1 MGACDME
8 GYFLDSR
15 RLLNG
20 SWRAFERDIARLLVQ
35 NAFVDVRIVGGSGD
49 HGADVL
55 GVKDGKLWVVQC
67 KYTSDSY
74 PDQRAA
80 DEVVEAS
87 RYYEA
92 DRLAIATSRPFG
104 PALNSA
110 IDRWGRLGI
119 RIESLPPATLIE
131 MVRRSPEYPKA
142 KRELRDYQ
150 DDCVQRLTAA
160 LRETGRGQLVLATG
174 LGKTVVMAETTAQ
187 LIRDGMIDSQRVLVL
202 ADKRELVEQL
212 QREFWQQLP
221 KTIPTH
227 LLIGGEEPSFW
238 DGITFATV
246 QSVIPRLGSMPE
258 FGLVWVDEAHHIGS
272 DSFRRVISELGSPMV
287 GGATATPWRGDR
299 FDIDIVL
306 GQPVAKIGI
315 DEGLR
320 RGFLC
325 EADYRL
331 LADNIDWE
339 FVRKQSRHEYSIKEL
354 NTRLLIPTR
363 DEEAVRLITE
373 VFKRETR
380 RSVIVFC
387 AGVEHAKSFAA
398 MLRLYGFRASY
409 ITGELDPREREKT
422 MARLR
427 KGSIDAVTT
436 VDIFNEGVDV
446 PDVDMLVFMRV
457 THSRRIFVQQL
468 GRGLRL
474 APNKKKVVVLDFVSD
489 LRRISEVIDLQKSI
503 SGNLERLDLV
513 ERIVQFSDHG
523 AGHFMFE
530 WLLDQADLFKREGD
544 ASLELPEFNF
554 PSPPSPGA
562 VQ

>member
-1 MGACDME
+1 ME

-15 RLLNG
+15 RLLSG
-20 SWRAFERDIARLLVQ
+20 SWRAFERDVARLLVQ
-35 NAFVDVRIVGGSGD
+35 NAFEDVRIVGGSGD
-49 HGADVL
+49 RGADVL
-55 GVKDGKLWVVQC
+55 GVKNGQLWVVQC
-67 KYTSDSY
+67 KFTSDSY
-74 PDQRAA
+74 PAPNA
-80 DEVVEAS
+80 VDEVVEAA
-87 RYYEA
+87 RYYDA
-92 DRLAIATSRPFG
+92 DRLAVATSRPFG
-104 PALNSA
+104 PALNGA

-119 RIESLPPATLIE
+119 RVDSMPPATLIE
-131 MVRRSPEYPKA
+131 MVRRSPEYPRA
-142 KRELRDYQ
+142 RRELRDYQ
-150 DDCVQRLTAA
+150 DECVQRLTAA

-187 LIRDGMIDSQRVLVL
+187 LLRDGVIDSGRILVL

-221 KTIPTH
+221 KSIPSH
-227 LLIGGEEPSFW
+227 LLVGGEAPTFW

-246 QSVIPRLGSMPE
+246 QSVLPRLGSLPE

-272 DSFRRVISELGSPMV
+272 ESFRRVIDVLGAPMI

-299 FDIDIVL
+299 FDIDTIL
-306 GQPVAKIGI
+306 GQPVTKIGI

-339 FVRKQSRHEYSIKEL
+339 FVRKRSKHKYSLKEL

-363 DEEAVRLITE
+363 DEEAARIIADTYKKE
-373 VFKRETR
+373 SR

-387 AGVEHAKSFAA
+387 AGVEHAKNFAA
-398 MLRLYGFRASY
+398 MLRLYGFRSAS
-409 ITGELDPREREKT
+409 ITGEMEPREREKT
-422 MARLR
+422 MAGLR
-427 KGSIDAVTT
+427 RGSINAVTT

-446 PDVDMLVFMRV
+446 PDVDMLAFMRV

-474 APNKKKVVVLDFVSD
+474 APNKEKVVVLDFVSD

-503 SGNLERLDLV
+503 SGDIERLDLV
-513 ERIVQFSDHG
+513 ERVVQFSDQG
-523 AGHFMFE
+523 AGHFMLE
-530 WLLDQADLFKREGD
+530 WMLDQADLFNREGD
-544 ASLELPEFNF
+544 ATLELPQFNF
-554 PSPPSPGA
+554 PTPVAPGA

>member
-1 MGACDME
+1 ME
-8 GYFLDSR
+8 GVFLDSR

-20 SWRAFERDIARLLVQ
+20 SWRAFERDVARLLLQ

-49 HGADVL
+49 RGADVL

-67 KYTSDSY
+67 KFTSDSY
-74 PDQRAA
+74 PDAHAA
-80 DEVVEAS
+80 DEVVEAA

-104 PALNSA
+104 PALKSA
-110 IDRWGRLGI
+110 IDRWGKLGI
-119 RIESLPPATLIE
+119 RIESLPPATLVE
-131 MVRRSPEYPKA
+131 MMRRSPEYP
-142 KRELRDYQ
+142 RTRRDLRDYQ
-150 DDCVQRLTAA
+150 DDCVRDLAAA

-187 LIRDGMIDSQRVLVL
+187 LLRDGVTDSRRVLVL

-221 KTIPTH
+221 KSVPTH
-227 LLIGGEEPSFW
+227 LLVGGEEPTFW

-246 QSVIPRLGSMPE
+246 QSVLPRLESLPR

-272 DSFRRVISELGSPMV
+272 ESFRRVIDSLGAPMV

-306 GQPVAKIGI
+306 GHPVAQIGI
-315 DEGLR
+315 DMGLR
-320 RGFLC
+320 QGFLC

-339 FVRKQSRHEYSIKEL
+339 FVRRQSRNEYSIKEL
-354 NTRLLIPTR
+354 NTKLLIPMR
-363 DEEAVRLITE
+363 DDEAARVIADT
-373 VFKRETR
+373 FKRECR

-387 AGVEHAKSFAA
+387 ASIEHAGAFAA
-398 MLRLYGFRASY
+398 MLRLYGFRTAA
-409 ITGELDPREREKT
+409 ITGEMDARERDKT
-422 MARLR
+422 MAAFR
-427 KGSIDAVTT
+427 KGALDAVTT

-446 PDVDMLVFMRV
+446 PDVDMLAFMRV

-468 GRGLRL
+468 GRGLRI
-474 APNKKKVVVLDFVSD
+474 APNKSKVVVLDFVSD
-489 LRRISEVIDLQKSI
+489 LRRISAVIDLQGSI
-503 SGNLERLDLV
+503 GGDVERLEMI
-513 ERIVQFSDHG
+513 ERVIQFSDRG
-523 AGHFMFE
+523 AGHFMLE
-530 WLLDQADLFKREGD
+530 WMLDQADLFNREGD
-544 ASLELPEFNF
+544 AKLELPQFNF
-554 PSPPSPGA
+554 PSPVSPGA